1 MELDKIYKTTIFRH
15 QTTERSRLWS
25 LSKEKM
31 ITLAFCLE
39 VLLGLWCRQEKSSQ
53 ATEVSLY
60 WANKDQNEGYWGN
73 WDTRGEQLHREIALG
88 FEVPSSLQSN
98 ITSKLHLCWVKLH
111 ETGQRTTEKR
121 AITQKILE
129 TTQASA
135 MFWFQPVSMES
146 SNECPRNSVETQKD
160 YILRT

>member
-1 MELDKIYKTTIFRH
+1 MTVI
-15 QTTERSRLWS
+15 TEKRKNDHLSFLSGSTAWVVLQAGEVQSDNRSLTV
-25 LSKEKM
+25 LSQQRSESG
-31 ITLAFCLE
+31 
-39 VLLGLWCRQEKSSQ
+39 LLGQLEYVWQS
-53 ATEVSLY
+53 
-60 WANKDQNEGYWGN
+60 
-73 WDTRGEQLHREIALG
+73 TREEQLHREIALG
-88 FEVPSSLQSN
+88 FEVPLSLQSN

-146 SNECPRNSVETQKD
+146 SNECPRNSVETLERL
-160 YILRT
+160 YLENINSLTLGESLL